1 MEQNIIN
8 KINEWSKFAVEDL
21 DLLNEYQTIKDDEEK
36 LYDAFYKELSFGTA
50 GLRGVLGFGTNR
62 MNIYVVR
69 KATLGVANYLL
80 EEYKGKKIN
89 VAISYDSRI
98 KSDVFAKEAA
108 KVLASKGIHVYLY
121 KQLMP
126 VPLLSFATRELKCD
140 AGIMVTA
147 SHNPSKYNGY
157 KVYGSDGCQI
167 TEIAADRILSE
178 IGKINPFEVKTET
191 FENLLVNK
199 LIEYISDDILDKFIN
214 IVRSQ
219 SVLRNAKVNKDVKIV
234 YSPLNGAGLV
244 PVTKILKESGYSN
257 ITVVEEQRNPDG
269 HFPTCPFPNPEVR
282 EAMELGISYAKKV
295 DADLL
300 IATDPDCDR
309 VGIAVKNGNDF
320 TLLSGNQV
328 GVLMLNFICELRTL
342 NKTMPPK
349 PFAVATIVSTDMVEA
364 IAKHYGVKMYRCLTG
379 FKYIGSIIAA
389 HEPAH
394 EESNYIFGFEESY
407 GYLTHTY
414 ARDKDAVNGA
424 FMIAEMFAYYKTQ
437 GLSLIE
443 KLNSLCKEFG
453 FYLNKTDN
461 FVFEGAAGFSKMKD
475 IMASFRA
482 GLSSIGGMKIAE
494 TLDYAKGINGL
505 PKSDVL
511 KYVLENGST
520 VVVRPS
526 GTEPKLKM
534 YSSIKAKDE
543 QETYRIY
550 DKIFKDLSKK
560 FN

>member
-1 MEQNIIN
+1 MEQEILN
-8 KINEWSKFAVEDL
+8 KIKEWSLLAKEDI
-21 DLLNEYQTIKDDEEK
+21 DLVKEYESIKNDEEK
-36 LYDAFYKELSFGTA
+36 LFDAFYKELSFGTA

-62 MNIYVVR
+62 MNIYIIR

-80 EEYKGKKIN
+80 EEFKGKQIN

-108 KVLASKGIHVYLY
+108 KVLGSKGIHVHLY

-126 VPLLSFATRELKCD
+126 VPLLSFATRVLKCD

-167 TEIAADRILSE
+167 TEVAADKILKE
-178 IGKINPFEVKTET
+178 IAKIDPFEVKTKE
-191 FENLLVNK
+191 FDELLNSKV
-199 LIEYISDDILDKFIN
+199 IEFIPDSVLDKFID

-219 SVLRNAKVNKDVKIV
+219 SVLGKAKVNKDVKIV

-244 PVTKILKESGYSN
+244 PVTKILRESGYSN
-257 ITVVEEQRNPDG
+257 ITVVEEQRLPDG

-282 EAMELGISYAKKV
+282 EAMELGISCAKKV

-309 VGIAVKNGNDF
+309 VGIAVKNGHDF

-328 GVLMLNFICELRTL
+328 GVLMLNYICELRTL

-349 PFAVATIVSTDMVEA
+349 PFAVATIVSTDMVEL
-364 IAKHYGVKMYRCLTG
+364 IAKHYGVKMHRCLTG
-379 FKYIGSIIAA
+379 FKYIGSIIADY
-389 HEPAH
+389 ESRG
-394 EESNYIFGFEESY
+394 EENNYIFGFEESY
-407 GYLTHTY
+407 GYLTHTF
-414 ARDKDAVNGA
+414 ARDKDAVNGT

-437 GLSLIE
+437 GISLIE
-443 KLNSLCKEFG
+443 KLNSLYKEFG
-453 FYLNKTDN
+453 YFLNKTDN
-461 FVFEGAAGFSKMKD
+461 FVFEGASGFNKMKE
-475 IMASFRA
+475 IMAAFRK
-482 GLSSIGGMKIAE
+482 GLSSVGGFKIVE
-494 TLDYAKGINGL
+494 ELDYSKGINGL

-511 KYVLENGST
+511 KYILENGST

-534 YSSIKAKDE
+534 YCSIKAKDE
-543 QETYRIY
+543 AESLVIY
-550 DKIFKDLSKK
+550 NKISEDLSRK
-560 FN
+560 FK

>member
-1 MEQNIIN
+1 MEQKIIK
-8 KINEWSKFAVEDL
+8 KINEWAKFAVEDL
-21 DLLNEYQTIKDDEEK
+21 DLVNEYQLIKDDEEK

-62 MNIYVVR
+62 MNIYVIR
-69 KATLGVANYLL
+69 KATEGVAHYLL
-80 EEYKGKKIN
+80 EEFKGKKIN

-98 KSDVFAKEAA
+98 KSDIFAKEAA

-167 TEIAADRILSE
+167 TEIAADKILSQ
-178 IGKINPFEVKTET
+178 ISKINPFEVKTET
-191 FENLLVNK
+191 FEKLLNNN

-214 IVRSQ
+214 IVRSE
-219 SVLRNAKVNKDVKIV
+219 SVLGNAKVNKDVKIV

-282 EAMELGISYAKKV
+282 EAMELGISCAKKV

-328 GVLMLNFICELRTL
+328 GVLMLNYICELRTL

-349 PFAVATIVSTDMVEA
+349 PFAVATIVSTDMVEV

-394 EESNYIFGFEESY
+394 EENNYIFGFEESY

-437 GLSLIE
+437 GLSLID
-443 KLNSLCKEFG
+443 KLNSLYKEFG
-453 FYLNKTDN
+453 YFLNKTDN
-461 FVFEGAAGFSKMKD
+461 FVFEGAAGFSKMKA
-475 IMASFRA
+475 IMASFRE
-482 GLSSIGGMKIAE
+482 GLPNIGGMKISE
-494 TLDYAKGINGL
+494 TLDYSKGINGL

-511 KYVLENGST
+511 KYVLENGTT

-543 QETYRIY
+543 EEARQIY
-550 DKIFKDLSKK
+550 DKIFKDLGKK